1 MHQFHSASHST
12 WHMIL
17 HRALVLLFLPVSLF
31 AFLSLLFGFV
41 GGLGIRISGKKGFG
55 NEDKEVRNTRE
66 KKGYPPRILPRR
78 AQAKRRIR
86 TKCCDGR
93 FPLTSPS
100 SPSSPSLL
108 ISCLLPLR
116 PPRSSRTFFSPPL
129 CAPVSS
135 PLRPVR

>member
-41 GGLGIRISGKKGFG
+41 GGLGIRISDKRGFG

-66 KKGYPPRILPRR
+66 KKGL
-78 AQAKRRIR
+78 
-86 TKCCDGR
+86 
-93 FPLTSPS
+93 S
-100 SPSSPSLL
+100 SANSSSASAGEETDSDEVL
-108 ISCLLPLR
+108 
-116 PPRSSRTFFSPPL
+116 
-129 CAPVSS
+129 
-135 PLRPVR
+135 